1 MNGYAL
7 MLTLLISLICHVDDL
22 NQVFNLL
29 RAEIDLL
36 QEHVVARTVK
46 IFKMT
51 MLG

>member
-1 MNGYAL
+1 M
-7 MLTLLISLICHVDDL
+7 DEL

-29 RAEIDLL
+29 RAEIDLS
-36 QEHVVARTVK
+36 QEHIVARTTAK